1 MNLKVDLSRSDDG
14 LSKNNY
20 VIITISVSNMTS
32 CDLWGHHYH
41 VMPDFKIFMNGKKLN
56 FDHEKLIS
64 RFRMIPIQFN
74 KGAEIFGIT
83 DELEPESEIVLVH
96 RQLNQS

>member
-32 CDLWGHHYH
+32 CDLWGHHSH

-74 KGAEIFGIT
+74 KGAEIFW
-83 DELEPESEIVLVH
+83 DH
-96 RQLNQS
+96 R